1 MHMFNLWIRKAKTEP
16 EINDVPVYG
25 TALTFS
31 NSAASYGKSDITH
44 NISFDLFNKIIKK
57 LGSLSAVTTKQ
68 RHFLTKLGIFE
79 RAEIISKNIPFS
91 KKTDIFYRIKRLI
104 DKDQMGDLFKVLFIT
119 KKENKFTLGF

>member
-1 MHMFNLWIRKAKTEP
+1 M
-16 EINDVPVYG
+16 Y
-25 TALTFS
+25 S
-31 NSAASYGKSDITH
+31 NVLDSYGKSDITH

-79 RAEIISKNIPFS
+79 RTEIISKNIPFS